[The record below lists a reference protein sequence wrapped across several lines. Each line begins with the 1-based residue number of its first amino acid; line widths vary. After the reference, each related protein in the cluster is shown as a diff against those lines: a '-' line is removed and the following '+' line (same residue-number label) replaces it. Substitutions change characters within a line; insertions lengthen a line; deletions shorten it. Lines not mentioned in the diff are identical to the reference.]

1 MKRIVVAVMIP
12 IVSIAIGLSSFFFV
26 KNTCNQVVSG
36 LDEVLDNLLTEDV
49 EEVNRLTVQTNRNWH
64 KKVFLLNIFIGRTG
78 TNEVDKLLSKIVYFS
93 DYRYFVA
100 IFFKLHFMKQPCLFE
115 NLAYADFLHNFM
127 LTISLI
133 FIS

>member
-12 IVSIAIGLSSFFFV
+12 IVSIALGIFSFFFV

-36 LDEVLDNLLTEDV
+36 LDEVLDNVLTEDV

-93 DYRYFVA
+93 EIGDYEAVLLNAEDCKEELLYIIESNEPELSAVF
-100 IFFKLHFMKQPCLFE
+100 
-115 NLAYADFLHNFM
+115 
-127 LTISLI
+127 
-133 FIS
+133 

>member
-12 IVSIAIGLSSFFFV
+12 IASIALGIFSFFCI
-26 KNTCNQVVSG
+26 KSTCNQVVSG
-36 LDEVLDNLLTEDV
+36 LDEVLDNVLTEDV

-93 DYRYFVA
+93 EIGDYEAVLLNAEDCKEELLYIIESNEPELSAVF
-100 IFFKLHFMKQPCLFE
+100 
-115 NLAYADFLHNFM
+115 
-127 LTISLI
+127 
-133 FIS
+133 

>member
-12 IVSIAIGLSSFFFV
+12 IASIALGIFSFFFI
-26 KNTCNQVVSG
+26 KSTCNQVVSG
-36 LDEVLDNLLTEDV
+36 LDEVLYNILTEDV

-93 DYRYFVA
+93 EIGDYEAVLLNAEDCKEELLYIIESNEPELSAVF
-100 IFFKLHFMKQPCLFE
+100 
-115 NLAYADFLHNFM
+115 
-127 LTISLI
+127 
-133 FIS
+133 

>member
-1 MKRIVVAVMIP
+1 MKRIVVAVIIP
-12 IVSIAIGLSSFFFV
+12 VVSIALEIFSFFFV

-36 LDEVLDNLLTEDV
+36 LDEVLHNVLTEDV

-93 DYRYFVA
+93 EIGDYEAVLLNAEDCKEELLYIIESNEPELSAVF
-100 IFFKLHFMKQPCLFE
+100 
-115 NLAYADFLHNFM
+115 
-127 LTISLI
+127 
-133 FIS
+133 

>member
-12 IVSIAIGLSSFFFV
+12 IASIALGIFSFFFI
-26 KNTCNQVVSG
+26 KSTCNQVVSG
-36 LDEVLDNLLTEDV
+36 LDEVLHNVLTEDV

-93 DYRYFVA
+93 EIGDYEAVLLNAEDCKEELLYIIESNEPELSAVF
-100 IFFKLHFMKQPCLFE
+100 
-115 NLAYADFLHNFM
+115 
-127 LTISLI
+127 
-133 FIS
+133 

>member
-64 KKVFLLNIFIGRTG
+64 KKVFLLNIFIGRANTS
-78 TNEVDKLLSKIVYFS
+78 EVDKLLNKIVYFAQIGNYES
-93 DYRYFVA
+93 VLLNTEDCKEELLY
-100 IFFKLHFMKQPCLFE
+100 IIESNEPK
-115 NLAYADFLHNFM
+115 
-127 LTISLI
+127 ISAV
-133 FIS
+133 F

>member
-12 IVSIAIGLSSFFFV
+12 IVSIAIGISSFFFV

-93 DYRYFVA
+93 EIGDYEAVLLNCEDCKEELLY
-100 IFFKLHFMKQPCLFE
+100 IIESNEPK
-115 NLAYADFLHNFM
+115 
-127 LTISLI
+127 ISAV
-133 FIS
+133 F